1 MNKRK
6 YRSYRAIW
14 YEILLKCAKP
24 QIMTRIVYGCNANS
38 KTGKQHL
45 EDLIRMGFLRHVGN
59 KFETT
64 LAGLKWTEIYKEL
77 ELYEKI

>member
-1 MNKRK
+1 MSKRK

-14 YEILLKCAKP
+14 YEILLKCVRP
-24 QIMTRIVYGCNANS
+24 QITTRIVYSCNANS
-38 KTGKQHL
+38 KTGKRHL

-64 LAGLKWTEIYKEL
+64 LAGSQWTYLYKEL
-77 ELYEKI
+77 CLHEKI